1 MDTRPLRSEGGA
13 GGNAPAAAEGQRRRL
28 VPLLAPVIAAGA
40 ATVAAALTMLV
51 VDRPSGGTLA
61 GIALLLAAATLA
73 EAYPVP
79 IESLPGGFVSLAA
92 VFVVATGLMY
102 GWAPAAIVA
111 LLTRVALEIL
121 QRRPAVRLA
130 YNGAVYAL
138 CGAACGLVEL
148 LVPSHSSI
156 GALMVAVLLGA
167 AAFWIGN
174 VLLIAAVVAR
184 WSGEDF
190 RGVVRGMV
198 YWTSI
203 PFAIMAS
210 VSLMLVVLWERS
222 PVAIV
227 ALVGPLVA
235 IVLYQRSTYKTL
247 EATRL
252 ALTDPLTGLGNRR
265 HFHERL
271 ETDLDRAEREGGSV
285 ALCVIDVDDFKR
297 VNDELGHDAGDE
309 VLVAVA
315 RHLRGGG
322 ESFRLGGDE
331 FAVVLPGHS
340 QRSAMKIARSIVAR
354 IAYAGVTVSAG
365 VATFPKTER
374 NELHRTADQAL
385 YRAKDGGKNAVAA

>member
-1 MDTRPLRSEGGA
+1 V
-13 GGNAPAAAEGQRRRL
+13 PAVTEGQRRRL

-40 ATVAAALTMLV
+40 ATLAAALATV
-51 VDRPSGGTLA
+51 VADHPSGGTLA
-61 GIALLLAAATLA
+61 GVALLLAAAALA

-79 IESLPGGFVSLAA
+79 MESLPGGFVSLAA

-111 LLTRVALEIL
+111 LLTRVALEVV

-148 LVPSHSSI
+148 ALPDHSSI
-156 GALMVAVLLGA
+156 GALMLAVLLGA

-190 RGVVRGMV
+190 RGVVRGMA

-210 VSLMLVVLWERS
+210 VSLMLVVLWQRS

-271 ETDLDRAEREGGSV
+271 ELDLDRAEREHGTL
-285 ALCVIDVDDFKR
+285 ALCVIDIDDFKR
-297 VNDELGHDAGDE
+297 VNDELGHDAGDQ

-331 FAVVLPGHS
+331 FAIVLPGHD
-340 QRSAMKIARSIVAR
+340 QRSAMKVARSIVAR

-365 VATFPKTER
+365 VAAFPTIDR
-374 NELHRTADQAL
+374 NELQRMADQAL
-385 YRAKDGGKNAVAA
+385 YRAKEAGKNAVAA

>member
-1 MDTRPLRSEGGA
+1 M
-13 GGNAPAAAEGQRRRL
+13 PAVTEGQRRRL

-40 ATVAAALTMLV
+40 ATLAAALATV
-51 VDRPSGGTLA
+51 VADHPSGGTLA
-61 GIALLLAAATLA
+61 GVALLLAAAALA

-79 IESLPGGFVSLAA
+79 MESLPGGFVSLAA

-111 LLTRVALEIL
+111 LLTRVALEVV

-148 LVPSHSSI
+148 ALPDHSSI
-156 GALMVAVLLGA
+156 GALMLAVLLGA

-190 RGVVRGMV
+190 RGVVRGMA

-210 VSLMLVVLWERS
+210 VSLMLVVLWQRS

-271 ETDLDRAEREGGSV
+271 ELDLDRAEREHGTL
-285 ALCVIDVDDFKR
+285 ALCVIDIDDFKR
-297 VNDELGHDAGDE
+297 VNDELGHDAGDQ

-331 FAVVLPGHS
+331 FAIVLPGHD
-340 QRSAMKIARSIVAR
+340 QRSAMKVARSIVAR

-365 VATFPKTER
+365 VAAFPTIDR
-374 NELHRTADQAL
+374 NELQRMADQAL
-385 YRAKDGGKNAVAA
+385 YRAKEAGKNAVAA